1 MHLMKKVCNNSG
13 FTCYKTCFI
22 EERAGGLYDSEDEKE
37 EEEEYKTESETE
49 GEEGGPKRAKKK
61 DDDLVRLPMMSLVL

>member
-37 EEEEYKTESETE
+37 EEEEYKTESETD
-49 GEEGGPKRAKKK
+49 GEERGTC
-61 DDDLVRLPMMSLVL
+61 